1 MWKSKKEKEPVII
14 NPKDWS
20 KDQFDAICK
29 ILNLTPDK
37 TEMIVLR
44 ENFYCEYDEQEEG
57 M

>member
-20 KDQFDAICK
+20 KEQFDAICK

-44 ENFYCEYDEQEEG
+44 ENFYCEYDEQEE